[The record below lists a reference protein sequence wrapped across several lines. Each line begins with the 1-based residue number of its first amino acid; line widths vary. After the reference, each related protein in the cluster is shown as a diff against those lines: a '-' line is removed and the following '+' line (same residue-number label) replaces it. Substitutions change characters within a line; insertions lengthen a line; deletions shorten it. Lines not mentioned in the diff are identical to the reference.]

1 MSPDLIIF
9 EITEKT
15 AIEDYKS
22 FKTALE
28 NYINQG
34 YKIAID
40 DTGAGYSGLKTLME
54 IKPQYIKIDISL
66 IKNVDKDLFKQE
78 LMRTFVTL
86 ARSTNMKLIA
96 EGIET
101 KEELLTLIEIGV
113 CAGQGYFL

>member
-22 FKTALE
+22 FKNALE

-40 DTGAGYSGLKTLME
+40 DTGQVIQALKL
-54 IKPQYIKIDISL
+54 
-66 IKNVDKDLFKQE
+66 
-78 LMRTFVTL
+78 
-86 ARSTNMKLIA
+86 
-96 EGIET
+96 
-101 KEELLTLIEIGV
+101 
-113 CAGQGYFL
+113 